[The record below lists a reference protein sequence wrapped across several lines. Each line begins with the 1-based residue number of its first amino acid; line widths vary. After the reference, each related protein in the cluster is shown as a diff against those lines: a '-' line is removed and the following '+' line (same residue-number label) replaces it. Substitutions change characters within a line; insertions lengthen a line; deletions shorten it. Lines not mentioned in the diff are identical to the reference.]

1 MQAPAM
7 PNGGEPGGCS
17 SQMVL
22 PCLPRPMIAT
32 LAVAAAGNLLGG
44 AAAVVGRS
52 ECAMADIRRCAAVL
66 PSILMVGVLAAPPA
80 AGRRLGVPDMQSNA
94 QQAGPVPMGGWWVGV
109 GEL

>member
-32 LAVAAAGNLLGG
+32 LAVAAAGNFLGG

-66 PSILMVGVLAAPPA
+66 PSILMVGVLAAPA
-80 AGRRLGVPDMQSNA
+80 IVSIIEGFGAMDFCAIFNIIVLGS
-94 QQAGPVPMGGWWVGV
+94 
-109 GEL
+109 

>member
-32 LAVAAAGNLLGG
+32 LAVAAAGNFLGG

-66 PSILMVGVLAAPPA
+66 PSILMVGVLAAPA
-80 AGRRLGVPDMQSNA
+80 IVSIIEGALGSWFWGD
-94 QQAGPVPMGGWWVGV
+94 G
-109 GEL
+109 LLRDF